1 MADNRC
7 TVLIVDDESGS
18 RQLLRQILQDK
29 YRLSFAASGIMALE
43 AAKSVQPDL
52 ILLDIIMPEM
62 DGYEACKK
70 LKAIPEISDIPVI
83 FISALTDTT
92 EKVNAFKSGAVDYV
106 CKPFQSDEVISR
118 IETHLKLYNLQ
129 RHLEKQVEIEVN
141 RRRMDEQ
148 MLIQQSKMAA
158 TGEMIGA
165 IAHQWRQPLNS
176 LGLIVQDVEEAFEA
190 GEVTK
195 DYLKQSVSQCMGLI
209 KLMSHTV
216 EDFQN
221 FLKPSG
227 RQDTFDVTEAFYE
240 VIHLFSDMLKKND
253 ICVRIN
259 TPETC
264 RIYTTGYRNEL
275 KQVILNLINNSRD
288 AINTERK
295 KGVSVKEEGLITI
308 DISEGDNNVVARIS
322 DNGGGIDDSIADKLF
337 EPYVTTKGKSGTG
350 IGLYMSKAII
360 ENKMNGS
367 ISVSNIEGGAQFT
380 INLPLVKPD
389 GELQ

>member
-29 YRLSFAASGIMALE
+29 YRLMFAASGIMALE

-83 FISALTDTT
+83 FISALTDIT

-129 RHLEKQVEIEVN
+129 RHLEKQVEVEVN
-141 RRRMDEQ
+141 KRRMDEQ

-176 LGLIVQDVEEAFEA
+176 LGLIVQDVEDAFDA

-195 DYLKQSVSQCMGLI
+195 GYLKQFVSQCMGLI

-253 ICVRIN
+253 ISVQIN

-288 AINTERK
+288 AINAGQK
-295 KGVSVKEEGLITI
+295 KGRAVAKDGLITI
-308 DISEGDNNVVARIS
+308 DISEGDNNVIARIS

-337 EPYVTTKGKSGTG
+337 EPYVTTKGEGGTG

-367 ISVSNIEGGAQFT
+367 ISVSNIEDGAEFT
-380 INLPLVKPD
+380 IKLPLVKPD
-389 GELQ
+389 VEIQ